1 MRGGVFS
8 RVYAKFIR
16 SLLVLFGFYIGYFIP
31 SLLAVNPG
39 WAIRFGGSLS
49 GGVAGL
55 IVAAIFCRF
64 VLPRFDQSL
73 QKISIQEILAGAIGL
88 FFGLAV
94 AGLVILSLPGTRFP
108 GTSGNIIA
116 GFILLFGVS
125 ISTTVAIRKREDLL
139 ALLGLGKTERN
150 PLTGKTSRT
159 AGRLPYKVLDTSA
172 IIDGRIADL
181 CQTGFL
187 EGLLIVPGFVL
198 AELQRIADSS
208 DSLKRNRGRRGL
220 DILNRMQ
227 KDPNVSVKI
236 FDKDFDDLSEVDTKI
251 VRLAR
256 MLEAKVITNDFNLN
270 KVAELYGVSVLNINE
285 LSNAIKPVVLPGE
298 EMLVHIIKDGKE
310 YGQGVAYLEDGTMIV
325 VDGGRQFIGEELPVV
340 VTSVLQT
347 AAGRMIFAKPKETV
361 VARASSIS

>member
-1 MRGGVFS
+1 MTSLGV
-8 RVYAKFIR
+8 YKKFVQLLFMLFGAYLGFFLP
-16 SLLVLFGFYIGYFIP
+16 SLLVKH
-31 SLLAVNPG
+31 PG
-39 WAIRFGGSLS
+39 WAVSLGGSLT
-49 GGVAGL
+49 GAAIGL
-55 IVAAIFCRF
+55 ILAGVFCRF
-64 VLPRFDQSL
+64 ILPRFERL
-73 QKISIQEILAGAIGL
+73 IQKTSIHEILALAMGL

-94 AGLVILSLPGTRFP
+94 SGLIILSLPGTRIP

-125 ISTTVAIRKREDLL
+125 ISMMIAFRKREDLIN
-139 ALLGLGKTERN
+139 LLGMHKTERS
-150 PLTGKTSRT
+150 PLTGKSARGS
-159 AGRLPYKVLDTSA
+159 GRLSYKVLDTSA

-187 EGLLIVPGFVL
+187 EGILIVPGFVL
-198 AELQRIADSS
+198 LELQRIADSS

-227 KDPNVSVKI
+227 KDPNITVKI
-236 FDKDFDDLSEVDTKI
+236 FDKDFDDLTEVDTKI

-256 MLEAKVITNDFNLN
+256 TLDAKVITNDFNLN
-270 KVAELYGVSVLNINE
+270 KVAELYGVPVLNINE

-325 VDGGRQFIGEELPVV
+325 VDGGKQFIGDELPVV

-347 AAGRMIFAKPKETV
+347 AAGRMIFAKPKEPLM
-361 VARASSIS
+361 ARASSSIS